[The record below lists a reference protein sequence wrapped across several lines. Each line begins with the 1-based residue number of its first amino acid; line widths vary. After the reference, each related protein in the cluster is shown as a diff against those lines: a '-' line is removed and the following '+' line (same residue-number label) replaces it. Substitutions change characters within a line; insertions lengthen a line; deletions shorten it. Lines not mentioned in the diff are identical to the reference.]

1 MYIYMQMYVRSRCGA
16 YDTTSYAT
24 GECRNKLE
32 SLYTGGGGLTAATG
46 KCVDDGSI
54 LLILTNER
62 EFNKPKT

>member
-1 MYIYMQMYVRSRCGA
+1 MVHKIPHHTPQESTGTSCNLYIQ
-16 YDTTSYAT
+16 
-24 GECRNKLE
+24 E
-32 SLYTGGGGLTAATG
+32 GGVLTAATG